1 MWVLLL
7 EAGVALFLL
16 VFIVWWT
23 MFAGRKPT
31 VPPRQPQEKKLPPSE
46 EEV

>member
-1 MWVLLL
+1 MWILMV

-23 MFAGRKPT
+23 MFAGRKD
-31 VPPRQPQEKKLPPSE
+31 VPEDEAQDDRDAGGRQ
-46 EEV
+46 